1 MPELPEVETTR
12 RGLSPH
18 LEGSAISGVMIRN
31 PRLRWPIPDNLPEL
45 LSGQTVISLK
55 RRAKYLLLDCGSVHV
70 RNATPDNEIHHARS
84 PLPNPDGT
92 TSHSTKLPKY
102 GSQVAGYLPYTGE
115 GANESLREFHV
126 NGTLILHLGMSG
138 SLRILAQATPPEL
151 HDHFDL
157 LLDNGKLMRLRD
169 PRRFGAVLWHE
180 GDVHAH
186 PLLAHLG
193 PEPLED
199 YPGKNNFDARYLY
212 RATRGRNIAIKTLIM
227 NNHIV
232 VGVGNIYACEALFSA
247 GISPLLR
254 AGKLSL
260 ARCDKLVTAI
270 RSTLSAAILAG
281 GSTLRDFVNA
291 SGNPGYFQQQHWVY
305 ARAGEPCRC
314 CGAPIK
320 QIKQGQRSS
329 FYCGNCQKE

>member
-12 RGLSPH
+12 RGLAAH
-18 LEGSAISGVMIRN
+18 LEGATVTGVVIRN
-31 PRLRWPIPDNLPEL
+31 ARLRWPIPENLPEL
-45 LSGQTVISLK
+45 LSGQAVISLK
-55 RRAKYLLLDCGSVHV
+55 RRAKYLLLDCG
-70 RNATPDNEIHHARS
+70 R
-84 PLPNPDGT
+84 
-92 TSHSTKLPKY
+92 
-102 GSQVAGYLPYTGE
+102 
-115 GANESLREFHV
+115 
-126 NGTLILHLGMSG
+126 GTLILHLGMSG
-138 SLRILAQATPPEL
+138 SLRILPLATPPVPAGSQGSSPKNIVAPSASCFERGGMPGVSPQL
-151 HDHFDL
+151 RCDPPAIHDHFDL

-186 PLLAHLG
+186 PLLARLG

-199 YPGKNNFDARYLY
+199 YPGKNSFDARYLY
-212 RATRGRNIAIKTLIM
+212 QATRGRNVAIKALIM

-247 GISPLLR
+247 GISPLLK

-270 RSTLSAAILAG
+270 RTTLSAAILAG

-314 CGAPIK
+314 CGAPIR

-329 FYCGNCQKE
+329 FYCENCQKG